1 MVSDYSQ
8 YAWLIPLFPLIAY
21 FILIAMGRQWKSVG
35 SLIGIIAMLASFVMS
50 ILILLGRMG
59 DHVADYAWK
68 DWTWITVGDFSLT
81 MGFEVTNLNALMLV
95 IVTFVALLVNIYSR
109 GYMKDDERINVFFAY
124 ISLFSFSML
133 GLVIS
138 ANLLELYIFWE
149 LVGVCSFLLIGFW
162 FHKPEA
168 RAAAKKAFIVT
179 RIGDVGLLIGI
190 LLLFWYMPNHS
201 LDFSNIHN
209 AFANGA
215 AGEFTV
221 GLTAAIA
228 ILIFV
233 GAMGKSGQFPLHTW
247 LPDAMEGPTPISA
260 LIHAATMVAAGVYLV
275 ARTYDIFLASPDALL
290 VVAIV
295 GGFTAIF
302 AATIG
307 VAQND
312 IKRVLAYST
321 VSQLGYMMMA
331 LGIGVSYAS
340 GMFHLFTHAFFK
352 ALLFLA
358 AGSIIHATGTQD
370 IRKMGGLSGKMKITT
385 VTFAIG
391 ALALA
396 GIAPLS
402 GFWSKDMILA
412 EAWDNNQILFWVG
425 LIAAFFTA
433 FYMARVF
440 FLVFVGK
447 KRSDYEAHESPASMT
462 FPLIVLAI
470 LAVVAGFVM
479 TPFNSWFGG
488 WITGHE
494 HVEVANW
501 PVIIL
506 STVVGLAG
514 IILGYYMYGRR
525 SSNVEFNENPNW
537 LHTLVYRKYY
547 IDEIYD
553 WIIVKPLGGLGWLLK
568 RFDHYV
574 VDGVVRLVAISVVGL
589 GKASSRLQ
597 NGQLQRYGLIMIFGI
612 IILTLAI
619 VGRRFFD

>member
-8 YAWLIPLFPLIAY
+8 YAWLVPLFPLIAF
-21 FILIAMGRQWKSVG
+21 FILIAMGRQWKAVG
-35 SLIGIIAMLASFVMS
+35 SLVGIIAMLASFVMS
-50 ILILLGRMG
+50 LLIFLGRMG

-68 DWTWITVGDFSLT
+68 DWTWITAGSFKLT

-109 GYMKDDERINVFFAY
+109 GYMHGDERMNVFFAY
-124 ISLFSFSML
+124 IALFSFSML

-138 ANLLELYIFWE
+138 SNLLELYIFWE

-162 FHKPEA
+162 FHKSEA

-201 LDFSNIHN
+201 LDFSDIHN
-209 AFANGA
+209 AFAGGA
-215 AGEFTV
+215 VGEFTV

-275 ARTYDIFLASPDALL
+275 ARTYDIFLASPDALM

-370 IRKMGGLSGKMKITT
+370 IRQMGGLSSKMKVTMT
-385 VTFAIG
+385 TFAIG
-391 ALALA
+391 ALALS
-396 GIAPLS
+396 GIVPFA
-402 GFWSKDMILA
+402 GFWSKDVILA
-412 EAWDNNQILFWVG
+412 EAWDHNQILFWVG
-425 LIAAFFTA
+425 LVAAFFTA
-433 FYMARVF
+433 FYMARLF
-440 FLVFVGK
+440 FLVFVGN
-447 KRSDYEAHESPASMT
+447 KRSDYEAHESPVSMT
-462 FPLIVLAI
+462 FPLVVLAI
-470 LAVVAGFVM
+470 LAVGAGFIM
-479 TPFNSWFGG
+479 TPFNSWFGT

-494 HVEVANW
+494 HVEVANYT
-501 PVIIL
+501 VMIL
-506 STVVGLAG
+506 STLAG
-514 IILGYYMYGRR
+514 VLGIGLGYMKYGRGTVQFP
-525 SSNVEFNENPNW
+525 SDANASW
-537 LHTLVYRKYY
+537 LYTLVHRKYY

-553 WIIVKPLGGLGWLLK
+553 YIIVKPISYIGWVLK
-568 RFDHYV
+568 LFDHYV
-574 VDGVVRLVAISVVGL
+574 VDGLVRLVAAAVNGL
-589 GKASSRLQ
+589 GRLSSRLQ
-597 NGQLQRYGLIMIFGI
+597 NGQLQRYGLIMVFGI
-612 IILTLAI
+612 VIITLAI